1 MSAYT
6 SMNLPELLNHRDQ
19 ISAEIFRQTGDATVV
34 PIAAGAA
41 SHGGKVK
48 LTKTGKVRK
57 PSANKGKPTARGDF
71 TKKITVEHPDD
82 FAAYKE
88 ANPDLKG
95 PHLSWYKHYID
106 EHKDEYEAFKI
117 AWALEHPKEDSTE
130 AAEDEST
137 DGAPADGAA
146 AKPKKVLSPE
156 HLAKMK
162 AGREAKLAEKK
173 AAKDLLE
180 AAAKADGPI
189 SLAPLVEDAA
199 VAAPVAAPVKLKG
212 PKKVTKKTAAEPAAP
227 LEPVPVAVAA
237 PVPVA
242 VAAPVPVPVAAE
254 AEPEELPFKHNGMT
268 YIRIGIQKADGNHEW
283 ASTDLWHSKKGKRAS
298 YAGELMEDGSIN
310 EDAEEPA
317 LV

>member
-1 MSAYT
+1 
-6 SMNLPELLNHRDQ
+6 MNLPELLSHRDQ

-34 PIAAGAA
+34 PIASANSA
-41 SHGGKVK
+41 GGKVK

-57 PSANKGKPTARGDF
+57 PSSNKGKPTARGDF
-71 TKKITVEHPDD
+71 TKKITAEHADD

-106 EHKDEYEAFKI
+106 EHKEEYDAFKA
-117 AWALEHPKEDSTE
+117 AWALEHPKES
-130 AAEDEST
+130 S
-137 DGAPADGAA
+137 DGAEGAEGAEGADGAEGAEA
-146 AKPKKVLSPE
+146 AAVKPKKVLSPE

-180 AAAKADGPI
+180 AAAIANGPV
-189 SLAPLVEDAA
+189 SPPPVAELLAAEAA
-199 VAAPVAAPVKLKG
+199 AEAATKLKQPKKVAKKVTVTAPAPAPVAAP
-212 PKKVTKKTAAEPAAP
+212 
-227 LEPVPVAVAA
+227 EPVPVAA
-237 PVPVA
+237 PAPA
-242 VAAPVPVPVAAE
+242 VAE
-254 AEPEELPFKHNGMT
+254 AEAEVDAAPEQLPFKHKGVT

-283 ASTDLWHSKKGKRAS
+283 VSTDLWHSKKGARAG

-310 EDAEEPA
+310 EDAEEPE
-317 LV
+317 LN

>member
-1 MSAYT
+1 MSAYA

-34 PIAAGAA
+34 PMASANSGGAK
-41 SHGGKVK
+41 GK

-57 PSANKGKPTARGDF
+57 PSSNKGKPTARGDF
-71 TKKITVEHPDD
+71 TKKITAECADD

-106 EHKDEYEAFKI
+106 EHKDEYEAFKA
-117 AWALEHPKEDSTE
+117 AWALEHPKEATEGAEGEAEGSDNADS
-130 AAEDEST
+130 AESV
-137 DGAPADGAA
+137 

-180 AAAKADGPI
+180 AAAKSGAPI
-189 SLAPLVEDAA
+189 ALPQSEAPEPAA
-199 VAAPVAAPVKLKG
+199 AATPAKMKG
-212 PKKVTKKTAAEPAAP
+212 PKKVTKKVTAPAPEPATMVAAEP
-227 LEPVPVAVAA
+227 
-237 PVPVA
+237 
-242 VAAPVPVPVAAE
+242 E
-254 AEPEELPFKHNGMT
+254 AEPEELPFKHNGLT
-268 YIRIGIQKADGNHEW
+268 YIRIGTQKADGNHIW
-283 ASTDLWHSKKGKRAS
+283 ASTDLWHSKKGKRAG

-310 EDAEEPA
+310 EDAEEPN

>member
-1 MSAYT
+1 MSAYA

-34 PIAAGAA
+34 PMASANSGGAK
-41 SHGGKVK
+41 GK

-57 PSANKGKPTARGDF
+57 PSSNKGKPTARGDF
-71 TKKITVEHPDD
+71 TKKITAECADD

-106 EHKDEYEAFKI
+106 EHKDEYEAFKA
-117 AWALEHPKEDSTE
+117 AWALEHPKEATEGAEGEAEGSDNADSAE
-130 AAEDEST
+130 AV
-137 DGAPADGAA
+137 

-180 AAAKADGPI
+180 AAAKSGAPI
-189 SLAPLVEDAA
+189 ALPQSEAPEPAA
-199 VAAPVAAPVKLKG
+199 AATPAKMKG
-212 PKKVTKKTAAEPAAP
+212 PKKVTKKVTAPAPEPATMVAAEP
-227 LEPVPVAVAA
+227 
-237 PVPVA
+237 
-242 VAAPVPVPVAAE
+242 E
-254 AEPEELPFKHNGMT
+254 AEPEELPFKHNGLT
-268 YIRIGIQKADGNHEW
+268 YIRIGTQKADGNHIW
-283 ASTDLWHSKKGKRAS
+283 ASTDLWHSKKGKRAG

-310 EDAEEPA
+310 EDAEEPN

>member
-1 MSAYT
+1 MSAYA
-6 SMNLPELLNHRDQ
+6 SMNLPELLSHRDQ
-19 ISAEIFRQTGDATVV
+19 ISAEIFRQTGDASVI
-34 PIAAGAA
+34 PIAAGA
-41 SHGGKVK
+41 SNSGGKGK

-71 TKKITVEHPDD
+71 TKKITAERADD

-106 EHKDEYEAFKI
+106 EHKEEYEAFKA
-117 AWALEHPKEDSTE
+117 AWALEHPKED
-130 AAEDEST
+130 AAE
-137 DGAPADGAA
+137 GASEGAEDSPAEGAA
-146 AKPKKVLSPE
+146 AEAKPKKVLSPE

-189 SLAPLVEDAA
+189 SLAPLVEDAP
-199 VAAPVAAPVKLKG
+199 AAPLAAPAPVKLKG
-212 PKKVTKKTAAEPAAP
+212 PKKVTKKTAAPLEPAAEPAAP
-227 LEPVPVAVAA
+227 LEPAAVP
-237 PVPVA
+237 
-242 VAAPVPVPVAAE
+242 AE
-254 AEPEELPFKHNGMT
+254 AEAEAGPEELPFKHNGVT
-268 YIRIGIQKADGNHEW
+268 YIRIGIQKADGNHIW
-283 ASTDLWHSKKGKRAS
+283 ASTDIWHSKKGKRAS

-310 EDAEEPA
+310 EDAEEPS

>member
-1 MSAYT
+1 
-6 SMNLPELLNHRDQ
+6 MNLPELLNHRDQ

-34 PIAAGAA
+34 PMASANSGAK
-41 SHGGKVK
+41 GK

-57 PSANKGKPTARGDF
+57 PSSNKGKPTARGDF
-71 TKKITVEHPDD
+71 TKKITAECADD

-106 EHKDEYEAFKI
+106 EHKDEYEAFKA
-117 AWALEHPKEDSTE
+117 AWALEHPKESSDTAEGEAESDGAGAE
-130 AAEDEST
+130 GAAE
-137 DGAPADGAA
+137 

-180 AAAKADGPI
+180 AAAKSGAPI
-189 SLAPLVEDAA
+189 ALPQIEAAEPA
-199 VAAPVAAPVKLKG
+199 VAAASAATAKMKG
-212 PKKVTKKTAAEPAAP
+212 PKKVTKKAAAAPEPVALPEPALEPMVAIAAEA
-227 LEPVPVAVAA
+227 E
-237 PVPVA
+237 
-242 VAAPVPVPVAAE
+242 AE
-254 AEPEELPFKHNGMT
+254 AEPEELPFKHKGVT
-268 YIRIGIQKADGNHEW
+268 YIRIGIQKADGNHTW
-283 ASTDLWHSKKGKRAS
+283 ASTDLWHSKKGKRAG

-310 EDAEEPA
+310 EDAEEPN

>member
-34 PIAAGAA
+34 PISAGAA

-71 TKKITVEHPDD
+71 TKKITVEHADD

-106 EHKDEYEAFKI
+106 EHKDEYEAFKV

-173 AAKDLLE
+173 AAKEQME
-180 AAAKADGPI
+180 AAAKANGPI
-189 SLAPLVEDAA
+189 AFST
-199 VAAPVAAPVKLKG
+199 
-212 PKKVTKKTAAEPAAP
+212 VT
-227 LEPVPVAVAA
+227 VAVAT
-237 PVPVA
+237 P
-242 VAAPVPVPVAAE
+242 VAAPVPVPQMKGPKKVAKKAAE
-254 AEPEELPFKHNGMT
+254 PAPAPAPIPEQESVDADPEELPFKHNGTT
-268 YIRIGIQKADGNHEW
+268 YIRIGIQKADGNHIW
-283 ASTDLWHSKKGKRAS
+283 SSTDLWHSKKGKRAG
-298 YAGELMEDGSIN
+298 YAGELMADGKIN
-310 EDAEEPA
+310 EDAEEPS

>member
-1 MSAYT
+1 MSAYS
-6 SMNLPELLNHRDQ
+6 SMNLTELLNHRDQ

-34 PIAAGAA
+34 PISSAAANG
-41 SHGGKVK
+41 GGKGK
-48 LTKTGKVRK
+48 LTKTGKIRK

-71 TKKITVEHPDD
+71 TKKITAERADD

-106 EHKDEYEAFKI
+106 EHKEEYEAFKA
-117 AWALEHPKEDSTE
+117 AWALQHPKETSDSETVTTE
-130 AAEDEST
+130 VAESDAAGGAAE
-137 DGAPADGAA
+137 

-173 AAKDLLE
+173 AAKELLE
-180 AAAKADGPI
+180 AAAKAGGPI
-189 SLAPLVEDAA
+189 SLAPLVADVVAA
-199 VAAPVAAPVKLKG
+199 PAAPTKLKGPKQTTKKATAAAPEPVAAPVAAPV
-212 PKKVTKKTAAEPAAP
+212 A
-227 LEPVPVAVAA
+227 VPE
-237 PVPVA
+237 
-242 VAAPVPVPVAAE
+242 AE

-283 ASTDLWHSKKGKRAS
+283 SSTDLWHSKKGKRAG
-298 YAGELMEDGSIN
+298 YAGELMEDGNIN
-310 EDAEEPA
+310 EDAEEPS

>member
-1 MSAYT
+1 MSAYA
-6 SMNLPELLNHRDQ
+6 SMNLPELLSHRDQ
-19 ISAEIFRQTGDATVV
+19 ISAEIFRQTGDASVV
-34 PIAAGAA
+34 PIATGAA
-41 SHGGKVK
+41 SHAANTKGK

-71 TKKITVEHPDD
+71 TKKITAERADD

-106 EHKDEYEAFKI
+106 EHMEEYEAFKA
-117 AWALEHPKEDSTE
+117 AWALEHPKED
-130 AAEDEST
+130 AAE
-137 DGAPADGAA
+137 GASEGAEDSPAEGAA
-146 AKPKKVLSPE
+146 EAKPKKVLSPE

-189 SLAPLVEDAA
+189 SLAPLVEDAPA
-199 VAAPVAAPVKLKG
+199 AAPVPVKLKG
-212 PKKVTKKTAAEPAAP
+212 PKKVTKKAQAAAEPAAP
-227 LEPVPVAVAA
+227 IEPAAVPAAV
-237 PVPVA
+237 P
-242 VAAPVPVPVAAE
+242 AE
-254 AEPEELPFKHNGMT
+254 ADAEAGPEELPFKHNGVT
-268 YIRIGIQKADGNHEW
+268 YIRVGIQKADGNHEW
-283 ASTDLWHSKKGKRAS
+283 ASTDIWHSKKGKRAS

-310 EDAEEPA
+310 EDAEEPS

>member
-1 MSAYT
+1 MSAYS

-34 PIAAGAA
+34 PISAGAN
-41 SHGGKVK
+41 SGGKGK

-57 PSANKGKPTARGDF
+57 PSSNKGKPTARGDF
-71 TKKITVEHPDD
+71 TKKITAERADD

-106 EHKDEYEAFKI
+106 EHKDEYEAFKT
-117 AWALEHPKEDSTE
+117 AWALEHPKESSDSAEGE
-130 AAEDEST
+130 AES
-137 DGAPADGAA
+137 DGAA
-146 AKPKKVLSPE
+146 AEGAAEAKPKKVLSPE

-180 AAAKADGPI
+180 AAAKANGPI
-189 SLAPLVEDAA
+189 SLAPLVAEEDV
-199 VAAPVAAPVKLKG
+199 VAAPAPAVKPVKLKER
-212 PKKVTKKTAAEPAAP
+212 KTVTKKAAAP
-227 LEPVPVAVAA
+227 APAVVPAPA
-237 PVPVA
+237 PVPVVEVTQED
-242 VAAPVPVPVAAE
+242 VA
-254 AEPEELPFKHNGMT
+254 PEELPFKHNGIT
-268 YIRIGIQKADGNHEW
+268 YIRIGIQKADGNHIW
-283 ASTDLWHSKKGKRAS
+283 ASTDLWHTKKGKRAG

-310 EDAEEPA
+310 EDAEEPS

>member
-1 MSAYT
+1 MSAYS

-34 PIAAGAA
+34 PMAAGG
-41 SHGGKVK
+41 SSGKVK

-71 TKKITVEHPDD
+71 TKKITAERADD
-82 FAAYKE
+82 FAAYKD

-95 PHLSWYKHYID
+95 PHLSWYKVYID
-106 EHKDEYEAFKI
+106 QHQDEYEAFKA
-117 AWALEHPKEDSTE
+117 AWALEHPKDASDAESTE
-130 AAEDEST
+130 PAETGEA
-137 DGAPADGAA
+137 GEAGEAA

-173 AAKDLLE
+173 AAKEQME
-180 AAAKADGPI
+180 AAAKANGPI
-189 SLAPLVEDAA
+189 AFSTMTVA
-199 VAAPVAAPVKLKG
+199 VA
-212 PKKVTKKTAAEPAAP
+212 T
-227 LEPVPVAVAA
+227 PVPVAVAA

-242 VAAPVPVPVAAE
+242 QMKGPKKVAKKVAEPAPAPAPVAE
-254 AEPEELPFKHNGMT
+254 QETVDTDPEELPFKHNGTT
-268 YIRIGIQKADGNHEW
+268 YIRIGIQKADGNHIW
-283 ASTDLWHSKKGKRAS
+283 STTDLWHSKKGKRAG

-310 EDAEEPA
+310 EDAEEPS

>member
-1 MSAYT
+1 
-6 SMNLPELLNHRDQ
+6 MNLPELLNHRDQ

-34 PIAAGAA
+34 PMASANSGGAK
-41 SHGGKVK
+41 GK

-57 PSANKGKPTARGDF
+57 PSSNKGKPTARGDF
-71 TKKITVEHPDD
+71 TKKITAECADD

-106 EHKDEYEAFKI
+106 EHKEEYEAFKA
-117 AWALEHPKEDSTE
+117 AWALEHPKESSE
-130 AAEDEST
+130 GAEGETEST
-137 DGAPADGAA
+137 DGGHAGGADSAESAEATA

-180 AAAKADGPI
+180 AAAKSGAPI
-189 SLAPLVEDAA
+189 ALPQSEAPEPAA
-199 VAAPVAAPVKLKG
+199 AATPAKMKG
-212 PKKVTKKTAAEPAAP
+212 PKKVTKKVT
-227 LEPVPVAVAA
+227 EPVPVAALVPA
-237 PVPVA
+237 PVI
-242 VAAPVPVPVAAE
+242 VAAE
-254 AEPEELPFKHNGMT
+254 PEADPEELPFKHNGLT
-268 YIRIGIQKADGNHEW
+268 YIRIGTQKADGNHIW
-283 ASTDLWHSKKGKRAS
+283 ASTDLWHSKKGKRAG

-310 EDAEEPA
+310 EDAEEPN

>member
-71 TKKITVEHPDD
+71 TKKITVEHADD

-106 EHKDEYEAFKI
+106 EHKDEYEAFKA
-117 AWALEHPKEDSTE
+117 AWALEHPKELDAAESGDGAESAANSEGAE
-130 AAEDEST
+130 AAE
-137 DGAPADGAA
+137 GV

-180 AAAKADGPI
+180 ATAKAAVSLPPI
-189 SLAPLVEDAA
+189 PEEVA
-199 VAAPVAAPVKLKG
+199 VAAPVAKLKA
-212 PKKVTKKTAAEPAAP
+212 PKTVTKKAAP
-227 LEPVPVAVAA
+227 A
-237 PVPVA
+237 PVP
-242 VAAPVPVPVAAE
+242 APAPMVTPVD

-268 YIRIGIQKADGNHEW
+268 YIRIGVAKADGNHEW
-283 ASTDLWHSKKGKRAS
+283 SSTDLWHSKKGKRAG
-298 YAGELMEDGSIN
+298 YVGELMEDGSIN